1 VGGVVQESGVTEN
14 DFIDPVTYTVI
25 AQDGTTTQDWTVT
38 VTAEAAN
45 TGTDIL
51 TYEIP
56 EQTALA
62 DIDDVNHTISLNVPT
77 DTDVTALVATFTLSD
92 GATAEIGGVV
102 QESGVTP
109 NDFTDPVTYTVIA
122 EDGTTA
128 QDWVVTVTVGLSV
141 EDMLNADLTIYPNP
155 TDGKVI
161 VEMYFNQSK
170 DVSLSIISTTGQ
182 VISHQEYKN
191 VSEIN
196 RSIDFGDVANGVYTL
211 RIQADGKQLN
221 RKIIL
226 NK

>member
-1 VGGVVQESGVTEN
+1 
-14 DFIDPVTYTVI
+14 
-25 AQDGTTTQDWTVT
+25 
-38 VTAEAAN
+38 
-45 TGTDIL
+45 
-51 TYEIP
+51 
-56 EQTALA
+56 
-62 DIDDVNHTISLNVPT
+62 
-77 DTDVTALVATFTLSD
+77 
-92 GATAEIGGVV
+92 
-102 QESGVTP
+102 
-109 NDFTDPVTYTVIA
+109 
-122 EDGTTA
+122 
-128 QDWVVTVTVGLSV
+128 

-196 RSIDFGDVANGVYTL
+196 RSIDLGDVANGVYTL

-221 RKIIL
+221 RKIVL